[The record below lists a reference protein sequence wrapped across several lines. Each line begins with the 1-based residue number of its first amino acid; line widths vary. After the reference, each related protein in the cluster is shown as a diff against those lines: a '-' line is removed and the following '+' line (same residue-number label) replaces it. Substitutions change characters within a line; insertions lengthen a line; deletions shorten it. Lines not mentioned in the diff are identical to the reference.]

1 MQRDGLFRR
10 LAFSLG
16 GRHYHQQFF
25 TGNLFEFV
33 VAGVHQ
39 CHIKVGRQ
47 QIITQRFRHTTRI
60 AGLRSGDKRNPG
72 IFRSGTGVTATTPE
86 RGFSTPQK

>member
-60 AGLRSGDKRNPG
+60 AGLRSGDKRNSRHLPL
-72 IFRSGTGVTATTPE
+72 RSRRDGNSA
-86 RGFSTPQK
+86 

>member
-1 MQRDGLFRR
+1 MQSDGLFRR
-10 LAFSLG
+10 LAFSWWTSLSPTV
-16 GRHYHQQFF
+16 F

-72 IFRSGTGVTATTPE
+72 IF
-86 RGFSTPQK
+86 PQEQA